1 MSRDTALAAWTLTF
15 GEDNTIQWC
24 LYQGETLWGRFIT
37 KEDALHYLDEIS
49 KGAIHT
55 ITDQELQELLDRYTG
70 VEVYE

>member
-24 LYQGETLWGRFIT
+24 LYQGEKLWGRFIT

-49 KGAIHT
+49 KGAIQT
-55 ITDQELQELLDRYTG
+55 MTDQELQELLDRYTG
-70 VEVYE
+70 VEVYA

>member
-24 LYQGETLWGRFIT
+24 LYQGEKLWGRFIT

-49 KGAIHT
+49 KGT
-55 ITDQELQELLDRYTG
+55 FTR
-70 VEVYE
+70 